1 MNIIVEAIVVGVV
14 IVIVGTVVS
23 ALVGM
28 VLGTDLP
35 PVCRDWNKNYAMEM
49 SLFLTGALSHL
60 LFEYT
65 GANKWYCRN
74 GIACK

>member
-1 MNIIVEAIVVGVV
+1 MNIIVEAIVVGIV
-14 IVIVGTVVS
+14 IVIVGTIVG
-23 ALVGM
+23 AFVGM
-28 VLGTDLP
+28 LLGTDLP
-35 PVCRDWNKNYAMEM
+35 PVCKDWNKNYAMEM